1 MVELLQD
8 KDIVITS
15 NEIRNQILKELT
27 NKKIMLN
34 LKFYTLNEFMKE
46 YYGTYGKEAIYFL
59 VKHYGLS
66 YDVALKYLDNIYIDY
81 EPLKEIKDTLKANNL
96 LIKND
101 LFRKHITRIVVIG
114 EYLIDPFL
122 KKELEQYNFKYI
134 DVTYEKENKDLVAY
148 EFSKQIDEVL
158 FVASR
163 IRENLKT
170 KSLNDIYL
178 VNVGRDYETDIK
190 KIFRFYGIPIN
201 LHTSKKIYGTKSVVN
216 FLKTLKETLNIE
228 DALNKVKDGDVKN
241 KLIDIIND
249 YNFVKDI
256 DNTYIDIITEEI
268 KNASIKT
275 DTYKTGVNVISI
287 NDMVDTSKIY
297 YLMGCNLGSVPSITH
312 DEEYIKDKDR
322 KVLGLLTSLDRLIL
336 NKENIKK
343 KMLYFPNLVISY
355 KDKDYYSSFYP
366 SPLLNDLNYK
376 TIIDVKI
383 EYKYSNVYNRLVL
396 GEDLDKYI
404 NYNEESEELKKLL
417 NTYLDTTYN
426 SYDNKYNYID
436 FKDLE
441 EYLKGKI
448 NLSYS
453 SMNNYYLCA
462 FRFYIENVLKLDP
475 FTDTFAAFLG
485 NLFHDCLSKM
495 YEDGFDLKSNYEAY
509 LSKKE
514 LNAKEKFFC
523 EKLYTNLEFIIR
535 TIRFQEGYSK
545 YNKVLTEKHISVDK
559 SSKLK
564 INFLGFVD
572 KIKYLEEDSGRWLVA
587 IIDYKTGSVETT
599 LDNINYG
606 LHLQL
611 PVYIY
616 LTKNG
621 LHKNIKIT
629 GFYLQ
634 KILNNSSVDCDDVL
648 EDLRKKL
655 KLDGFTIDDEDLI
668 NKFDSSYENSE
679 VIKGMGVTSK
689 GFSRYAKLVSSNNVE
704 KISLLVDE
712 KIDEVV
718 ESIDNVNFDIN
729 PKRINGELVGC
740 QFCNFKDVCFRKEED
755 IVDLEY
761 TKLEDILSD

>member
-66 YDVALKYLDNIYIDY
+66 YDVAVKYLDNIYIDY
-81 EPLKEIKDTLKANNL
+81 EPLKEIKDTLEANNL

-101 LFRKHITRIVVIG
+101 LFRKNITRIVVIG
-114 EYLIDPFL
+114 EYLMDPFL
-122 KKELEQYNFKYI
+122 RKELEQYNLKYI
-134 DVTYEKENKDLVAY
+134 DVTYEKENTDLVAY

-163 IRENLKT
+163 IREDLKT

-178 VNVGRDYETDIK
+178 VNVGSDYETDIE

-216 FLKTLKETLNIE
+216 FLKVLKETLNIE
-228 DALNKVKDGDVKN
+228 DALNRVKDGDVKN

-275 DTYKTGVNVISI
+275 DTYKTGVNVINI
-287 NDMVDTSKIY
+287 NDMVDTSKTY
-297 YLMGCNLGSVPSITH
+297 YLMGCNLGSVPSISH

-366 SPLLNDLNYK
+366 SPLLNDLNFK
-376 TIIDVKI
+376 TV
-383 EYKYSNVYNRLVL
+383 V
-396 GEDLDKYI
+396 
-404 NYNEESEELKKLL
+404 
-417 NTYLDTTYN
+417 DTTYN

-495 YEDGFDLKSNYEAY
+495 YEDGFDLRSNYEAY

-634 KILNNSSVDCDDVL
+634 KILNNPSVDCDDVE

-679 VIKGMGVTSK
+679 VIKGMSVTSK
-689 GFSRYAKLVSSNNVE
+689 GFSRYAKLVSSENVE
-704 KISLLVDE
+704 KISSLVDE

-718 ESIDNVNFDIN
+718 ESIDNANFDIN

>member
-1 MVELLQD
+1 MINFCIINRVEESEARKRCAFQD
-8 KDIVITS
+8 YQGYS
-15 NEIRNQILKELT
+15 YLFILI
-27 NKKIMLN
+27 NRKIPSIQ
-34 LKFYTLNEFMKE
+34 
-46 YYGTYGKEAIYFL
+46 GKEFVEETYCVI
-59 VKHYGLS
+59 
-66 YDVALKYLDNIYIDY
+66 
-81 EPLKEIKDTLKANNL
+81 IK
-96 LIKND
+96 
-101 LFRKHITRIVVIG
+101 FHSSS
-114 EYLIDPFL
+114 P
-122 KKELEQYNFKYI
+122 
-134 DVTYEKENKDLVAY
+134 
-148 EFSKQIDEVL
+148 
-158 FVASR
+158 
-163 IRENLKT
+163 
-170 KSLNDIYL
+170 
-178 VNVGRDYETDIK
+178 
-190 KIFRFYGIPIN
+190 
-201 LHTSKKIYGTKSVVN
+201 
-216 FLKTLKETLNIE
+216 
-228 DALNKVKDGDVKN
+228 
-241 KLIDIIND
+241 
-249 YNFVKDI
+249 
-256 DNTYIDIITEEI
+256 
-268 KNASIKT
+268 
-275 DTYKTGVNVISI
+275 
-287 NDMVDTSKIY
+287 
-297 YLMGCNLGSVPSITH
+297 
-312 DEEYIKDKDR
+312 
-322 KVLGLLTSLDRLIL
+322 
-336 NKENIKK
+336 
-343 KMLYFPNLVISY
+343 
-355 KDKDYYSSFYP
+355 YSS
-366 SPLLNDLNYK
+366 
-376 TIIDVKI
+376 IH
-383 EYKYSNVYNRLVL
+383 
-396 GEDLDKYI
+396 

-668 NKFDSSYENSE
+668 KT
-679 VIKGMGVTSK
+679 IKYSIIKKYMGM
-689 GFSRYAKLVSSNNVE
+689 
-704 KISLLVDE
+704 
-712 KIDEVV
+712 
-718 ESIDNVNFDIN
+718 
-729 PKRINGELVGC
+729 
-740 QFCNFKDVCFRKEED
+740 
-755 IVDLEY
+755 
-761 TKLEDILSD
+761 

>member
-1 MVELLQD
+1 M
-8 KDIVITS
+8 
-15 NEIRNQILKELT
+15 
-27 NKKIMLN
+27 
-34 LKFYTLNEFMKE
+34 
-46 YYGTYGKEAIYFL
+46 
-59 VKHYGLS
+59 
-66 YDVALKYLDNIYIDY
+66 
-81 EPLKEIKDTLKANNL
+81 
-96 LIKND
+96 
-101 LFRKHITRIVVIG
+101 
-114 EYLIDPFL
+114 
-122 KKELEQYNFKYI
+122 
-134 DVTYEKENKDLVAY
+134 
-148 EFSKQIDEVL
+148 
-158 FVASR
+158 
-163 IRENLKT
+163 
-170 KSLNDIYL
+170 
-178 VNVGRDYETDIK
+178 
-190 KIFRFYGIPIN
+190 
-201 LHTSKKIYGTKSVVN
+201 
-216 FLKTLKETLNIE
+216 NIE
-228 DALNKVKDGDVKN
+228 SALNKVKDGDVKN

-376 TIIDVKI
+376 TIVDVKI

-509 LSKKE
+509 LSKKK

-572 KIKYLEEDSGRWLVA
+572 KIKYLEEEV
-587 IIDYKTGSVETT
+587 
-599 LDNINYG
+599 
-606 LHLQL
+606 
-611 PVYIY
+611 
-616 LTKNG
+616 
-621 LHKNIKIT
+621 
-629 GFYLQ
+629 
-634 KILNNSSVDCDDVL
+634 
-648 EDLRKKL
+648 KKL
-655 KLDGFTIDDEDLI
+655 D
-668 NKFDSSYENSE
+668 
-679 VIKGMGVTSK
+679 
-689 GFSRYAKLVSSNNVE
+689 
-704 KISLLVDE
+704 
-712 KIDEVV
+712 
-718 ESIDNVNFDIN
+718 
-729 PKRINGELVGC
+729 
-740 QFCNFKDVCFRKEED
+740 
-755 IVDLEY
+755 
-761 TKLEDILSD
+761 

>member
-1 MVELLQD
+1 MINLL
-8 KDIVITS
+8 
-15 NEIRNQILKELT
+15 LCG
-27 NKKIMLN
+27 NKKVFDGALTQLISMTKRTQETINCYILTMDLSRLKPEYVCITDEQVEFLN
-34 LKFYTLNEFMKE
+34 EVIKSKNPQNKVTKIDVTNLYEEEFMKCKNE
-46 YYGTYGKEAIYFL
+46 SAYCTPYTLLRLLIDEIPNIPDKIL
-59 VKHYGLS
+59 
-66 YDVALKYLDNIYIDY
+66 YLDIDMMIGDDISKLYNIDIDGYEYAAVREKYGRWLIRPDYIN
-81 EPLKEIKDTLKANNL
+81 AGML
-96 LIKND
+96 LFNMKM
-101 LFRKHITRIVVIG
+101 
-114 EYLIDPFL
+114 
-122 KKELEQYNFKYI
+122 
-134 DVTYEKENKDLVAY
+134 A
-148 EFSKQIDEVL
+148 
-158 FVASR
+158 
-163 IRENLKT
+163 
-170 KSLNDIYL
+170 
-178 VNVGRDYETDIK
+178 
-190 KIFRFYGIPIN
+190 
-201 LHTSKKIYGTKSVVN
+201 
-216 FLKTLKETLNIE
+216 KETKLFEKARNLIRTRKLLFADQ
-228 DALNKVKDGDVKN
+228 DAIFWSTTK
-241 KLIDIIND
+241 
-249 YNFVKDI
+249 
-256 DNTYIDIITEEI
+256 
-268 KNASIKT
+268 
-275 DTYKTGVNVISI
+275 
-287 NDMVDTSKIY
+287 
-297 YLMGCNLGSVPSITH
+297 
-312 DEEYIKDKDR
+312 
-322 KVLGLLTSLDRLIL
+322 
-336 NKENIKK
+336 
-343 KMLYFPNLVISY
+343 
-355 KDKDYYSSFYP
+355 
-366 SPLLNDLNYK
+366 
-376 TIIDVKI
+376 
-383 EYKYSNVYNRLVL
+383 
-396 GEDLDKYI
+396 
-404 NYNEESEELKKLL
+404 KKLL
-417 NTYLDTTYN
+417 PRKFNEQSKFNRKDTVVCHFCKRLLLKPYPHTEN
-426 SYDNKYNYID
+426 
-436 FKDLE
+436 FKQWNVEEVHNILKCHAFDEDLE

-572 KIKYLEEDSGRWLVA
+572 KIKYLEEDNGRWLVA

-634 KILNNSSVDCDDVL
+634 KILNNSSVDCDDVE

-679 VIKGMGVTSK
+679 VIKGMSVTSK
-689 GFSRYAKLVSSNNVE
+689 GFSRYAKLVSSENIE
-704 KISLLVDE
+704 KISSLVDE

-718 ESIDNVNFDIN
+718 GSIDNVNFDIN